1 MRYVVSGFAVTALGL
16 LAGCNT
22 FGLLR
27 PDQQTRGGAAPTEV
41 PSKEALVEY
50 LNSNA
55 QRVKTL
61 RCDELDLTCSQGI
74 QTVGLRGK
82 LMCQQPRN
90 FRMSADH
97 WGKTEVEVGSNPEE
111 FWYWLRRG
119 DPYQVHCSYKDL
131 GDGKVQRLPFP
142 FQPEWVIETLGL
154 ANYGPASRY
163 DSPP

>member
-1 MRYVVSGFAVTALGL
+1 
-16 LAGCNT
+16 
-22 FGLLR
+22 
-27 PDQQTRGGAAPTEV
+27 DQPYRGGPPSEV
-41 PSKEALVEY
+41 PSKEALVQY
-50 LNSNA
+50 LNDNS
-55 QRVKTL
+55 QRVQTL
-61 RCDELDLTCSQGI
+61 RCDDLDLTCSQGI

-82 LMCQQPRN
+82 MMCQRPRN

-97 WGKTEVEVGSNPEE
+97 WGKTEVEIGSNNEE

-163 DSPP
+163 ELYTRDP